1 MNLGIDDKAAVVTGG
16 SKGIGKAIATTL
28 ADEGA
33 RVAICARDEDELD
46 AAAADIGDDGNDVLA
61 VAADV
66 TDSADIERLVDET
79 VEAFGTIDILVNNAG
94 TTGSF
99 ETLDRVPEEE
109 WRTVMETNLF
119 GTMRMIKTALPHLR
133 ADDWG
138 RIVNITSDAG
148 LMPHDKM
155 PQYNASKAAMIN
167 LTTSL
172 SKAYADDGLLVNAV
186 APPTTRTPLVE
197 SMFEEMAEERDI
209 TTEEAE
215 QAFLDEEKPEIKF
228 DRVAEPEEVAPAVAF
243 LASDAASYVTGA
255 TYRVDGGGIPSI
267 NV

>member
-1 MNLGIDDKAAVVTGG
+1 VNLGISGKAALVTGA
-16 SKGIGKAIATTL
+16 SKGIGKAIAETL
-28 ADEGA
+28 AEEGV
-33 RVAICARDEDELD
+33 RVAICARNEDELTT
-46 AAAADIGDDGNDVLA
+46 AAEEIEDSGEVLPIQ
-61 VAADV
+61 ADV
-66 TDSADIERLVDET
+66 TDDGDVEQLIDET
-79 VEAFGTIDILVNNAG
+79 VEAFGTLDILVNNVG

-99 ETLDRVPEEE
+99 EKLDAVAQEE
-109 WRTVMETNLF
+109 WYDVIETSLIS
-119 GTMRMIKTALPHLR
+119 TMAVTKEALPHLR

-138 RIVNITSDAG
+138 RIVNVASDAG

-155 PQYNASKAAMIN
+155 PQYNAAKAGMIN
-167 LTTSL
+167 LTKNL
-172 SKAYADDGLLVNAV
+172 SKAYAPEGLLVNAV

-197 SMFEEMAEERDI
+197 EMFEEMAEEREI
-209 TTEEAE
+209 TIDEAE
-215 QAFLDEEKPEIKF
+215 QAFLDEEKPQIAF